1 MKKRKGY
8 SVIKKVYYIF
18 YNFNRQMTIKN
29 ISSFAA
35 STAFFLFISLIP
47 ILYLVCSILPY
58 VNITQ
63 EFLQDSIE
71 AVLPGV
77 IGVFLNSVIADVY
90 RQSAGGIS
98 LAVLVMLW
106 SAGKGMMALMRGLNA
121 VNEVEEDKNYIYV
134 RVIAAFYTILLILA
148 VILSIGVSG
157 FGKYL
162 AKMFLNRIPGMGILA
177 SVLGRFQF
185 IYAWIVLTLLFMLIY
200 SYVPGKRQKFLMQ
213 MPGAVF
219 TAVIWNGF
227 SLVFSVYLE
236 YFGDFGIYGSLAT
249 VVIVLLWLY
258 SVSYI
263 AMIGAHINR
272 YFEPANEYIC
282 GRIKRKSKLKSRG

>member
-1 MKKRKGY
+1 MKEQKNSSLY
-8 SVIKKVYYIF
+8 KKIYRIF
-18 YNFNRQMTIKN
+18 YEFGKQMTIKN

-58 VNITQ
+58 VNLTQ
-63 EFLQDSIE
+63 ETLRESIN

-77 IGVFLNSVIADVY
+77 IGVFLNSIIADVY
-90 RQSAGGIS
+90 GQSAGGIS

-121 VNEVEEDKNYIYV
+121 VNEVEEEKNYFFV
-134 RVIAAFYTILLILA
+134 RVIAAVYTVLLIVA
-148 VILSIGVSG
+148 VIISMVVSG
-157 FGKYL
+157 FGKL
-162 AKMFLNRIPGMGILA
+162 IIKMFIDSIPGGSIVY
-177 SVLGRFQF
+177 SVFTRVRFL
-185 IYAWIVLTLLFMLIY
+185 YVWIVLTVLFMLIY
-200 SYVPGKRQKFLMQ
+200 SYVPGRRQKFLMQ

-227 SLVFSVYLE
+227 SLVFSAYLE

-272 YFEPANEYIC
+272 YFKPANEYIC
-282 GRIKRKSKLKSRG
+282 GRVRRKNRLKSKG

>member
-1 MKKRKGY
+1 MNQQQRFSGTKKLYQIIYRFG
-8 SVIKKVYYIF
+8 
-18 YNFNRQMTIKN
+18 RQMTVKN
-29 ISSFAA
+29 IGSFAA

-63 EFLQDSIE
+63 EALRQSID

-77 IGVFLNSVIADVY
+77 IGVFLNSIIADVY
-90 RQSAGGIS
+90 GQSAGGVS

-121 VNEVEEDKNYIYV
+121 VNEVEEKKGYLYV
-134 RVIAAFYTILLILA
+134 RVIAALYTVLLIVA
-148 VILSIGVSG
+148 IVISMVFSG
-157 FGKYL
+157 FGKYIIT
-162 AKMFLNRIPGMGILA
+162 MFIDYIPGGDILYH
-177 SVLGRFQF
+177 VLTRFRF
-185 IYAWIVLTLLFMLIY
+185 LYAWIVLTILFMLIY
-200 SYVPGKRQKFLMQ
+200 SYVPGQNQKFLLQ
-213 MPGAVF
+213 LPGALF

-227 SLVFSVYLE
+227 SLVFSAYLE

-258 SVSYI
+258 WMSYI
-263 AMIGAHINR
+263 VMIGAHINR
-272 YFEPANEYIC
+272 YFRPANEFIWE
-282 GRIKRKSKLKSRG
+282 KRAQRKR

>member
-1 MKKRKGY
+1 MIKRLY
-8 SVIKKVYYIF
+8 LTI
-18 YNFNRQMTIKN
+18 YNFNRQMTKKN

-47 ILYLVCSILPY
+47 ILYLVCSLLPY
-58 VNITQ
+58 VNITE
-63 EFLQDSIE
+63 EFLRESID

-121 VNEVEEDKNYIYV
+121 VNEVEESKNYFYV
-134 RVIAAFYTILLILA
+134 RIIAALYTILLILA
-148 VILSIGVSG
+148 VIISIGISG
-157 FGKYL
+157 FGKYVFKL
-162 AKMFLNRIPGMGILA
+162 LFDHMPGFGFVVSILE
-177 SVLGRFQF
+177 RFQF
-185 IYAWIVLTLLFMLIY
+185 VYAWIVLTVLFMLIY
-200 SYVPGKRQKFLMQ
+200 SYVPGRRQNFLLQ

-227 SLVFSVYLE
+227 SLVFSDYLE

-263 AMIGAHINR
+263 TMIGAHINR
-272 YFEPANEYIC
+272 YFMPAIEKLW
-282 GRIKRKSKLKSRG
+282 GKFKLRKK

>member
-1 MKKRKGY
+1 MKEQKNSSLY
-8 SVIKKVYYIF
+8 KKIYRIF
-18 YNFNRQMTIKN
+18 YEFGKQMTIKN

-58 VNITQ
+58 VNLTQ
-63 EFLQDSIE
+63 ETLRESIN

-77 IGVFLNSVIADVY
+77 IGVFLNSIIADVY
-90 RQSAGGIS
+90 GQSAGGIS

-121 VNEVEEDKNYIYV
+121 VNEVEEEKNYFFV
-134 RVIAAFYTILLILA
+134 RVIAAVYTVLLIVA
-148 VILSIGVSG
+148 VIISMVVSG
-157 FGKYL
+157 FGKL
-162 AKMFLNRIPGMGILA
+162 IIKMFIDSIPGGSIVY
-177 SVLGRFQF
+177 SVFTRVRFL
-185 IYAWIVLTLLFMLIY
+185 YVWIVLTVLFMLIY
-200 SYVPGKRQKFLMQ
+200 SYVPGRRQKFLMQ

-227 SLVFSVYLE
+227 SLGFSVYLE
-236 YFGDFGIYGSLAT
+236 YFGDFGVYGSLAT

-258 SVSYI
+258 CMSYI
-263 AMIGAHINR
+263 VMVGAHINR
-272 YFEPANEYIC
+272 YFRPANEFIWE
-282 GRIKRKSKLKSRG
+282 KRMRKKG

>member
-1 MKKRKGY
+1 
-8 SVIKKVYYIF
+8 
-18 YNFNRQMTIKN
+18 MTIKN

-58 VNITQ
+58 VNLTQ
-63 EFLQDSIE
+63 ETLRESIN

-77 IGVFLNSVIADVY
+77 IGVFLNSIIADVY
-90 RQSAGGIS
+90 GQSAGGIS

-121 VNEVEEDKNYIYV
+121 VNEVEEEKNYFFV
-134 RVIAAFYTILLILA
+134 RVIAAVYTVLLIVA
-148 VILSIGVSG
+148 VIISMVVSG
-157 FGKYL
+157 FGKL
-162 AKMFLNRIPGMGILA
+162 IIKMFIDSIPGGSIVY
-177 SVLGRFQF
+177 SVFTRVRFL
-185 IYAWIVLTLLFMLIY
+185 YVWIVLTVLFMLIY
-200 SYVPGKRQKFLMQ
+200 SYVPGRRQKFLMQ

-227 SLVFSVYLE
+227 SLGFSVYLE
-236 YFGDFGIYGSLAT
+236 YFGDFGVYGSLAT

-258 SVSYI
+258 CMSYI
-263 AMIGAHINR
+263 VMVGAHINR
-272 YFEPANEYIC
+272 YFRPANEFIWE
-282 GRIKRKSKLKSRG
+282 KRMRKKG

>member
-1 MKKRKGY
+1 MKDQKNLSLYQKLYR
-8 SVIKKVYYIF
+8 IF
-18 YNFNRQMTIKN
+18 YEFGKQMTMKN

-47 ILYLVCSILPY
+47 ILYLVCSILPF

-63 EFLQDSIE
+63 DALRESIN

-77 IGVFLNSVIADVY
+77 IGMFLNSIIADVY
-90 RQSAGGIS
+90 GQSAGGIS

-121 VNEVEEDKNYIYV
+121 VNEVDEEKNYFFV
-134 RVIAAFYTILLILA
+134 RVIAAVYTVLLIVA
-148 VILSIGVSG
+148 VIISMVVSG
-157 FGKYL
+157 FGKL
-162 AKMFLNRIPGMGILA
+162 IIRMFIDSIPGGSIVY
-177 SVLGRFQF
+177 SVFTRVRFL
-185 IYAWIVLTLLFMLIY
+185 YVWIVLTVLFMLIY
-200 SYVPGKRQKFLMQ
+200 SYVPGQRQKFLMQ
-213 MPGAVF
+213 MPGAIF

-227 SLVFSVYLE
+227 SLGFSVYLE

-258 SVSYI
+258 CMSYI
-263 AMIGAHINR
+263 VMVGAHINK
-272 YFEPANEYIC
+272 YFRPANEFIWE
-282 GRIKRKSKLKSRG
+282 KRVRRKK